1 MFLFL
6 EKKFGTSTKK
16 FEVKLNLSRVSLV
29 DKFKKYIF
37 NTESFNPEDRG
48 TRLGSTDVIRNAHN
62 SFSSQESFVFDE
74 DKSSKGKVNLK
85 SI

>member
-1 MFLFL
+1 LSIL
-6 EKKFGTSTKK
+6 LNIKSDKIDIGSTLK
-16 FEVKLNLSRVSLV
+16 
-29 DKFKKYIF
+29 DFKSF
-37 NTESFNPEDRG
+37 TESFNPEDRG
-48 TRLGSTDVIRNAHN
+48 TSLGSVDVIRNAHN